1 MTRVTLSRW
10 QVFQFF
16 KYSIYALLTLNIF
29 LFYFEESGAAKLQ
42 FVGGIAPGQII
53 EAYAAT
59 IDTVAWVVLLLMF
72 ELETFVLK
80 DHHFTK
86 RVVWTLQIFRVVAYA
101 FIVYSFF
108 GYVAMLAFFDGVT
121 PLADIS
127 DLCLLGNEWT
137 YATGL
142 DTFVAISSE
151 TCATFS
157 SASSFY
163 QLPGM
168 STVVD
173 ADGLSAL
180 VKLAWVDVINSG
192 VWLLVIMLLEI
203 DVRLQEHDQYR
214 GAALIA
220 SNASKV
226 VMYLVLLL
234 AAVYWGLKG
243 DFVDFWDAF
252 LWLVAFFFIELNVI
266 KWHRESDAV
275 SA

>member
-42 FVGGIAPGQII
+42 FAGGIAPGQII

-86 RVVWTLQIFRVVAYA
+86 RVVWTLHILRAFAYT

-108 GYVAMLAFFDGVT
+108 GYVAILMFFDGAL

-127 DLCLLGNEWT
+127 DLCLLGDEWT

-142 DTFVAISSE
+142 DTFISISSE
-151 TCATFS
+151 SCASLS

-173 ADGLSAL
+173 ADGLAAL

-192 VWLLVIMLLEI
+192 VWLLIVLLLEI
-203 DVRLQEHDQYR
+203 DVRLQEHDRYR
-214 GAALIA
+214 GAALKA
-220 SNASKV
+220 SNASKL

-234 AAVYWGLKG
+234 AAIFWGLKG

-252 LWLVAFFFIELNVI
+252 LWLVAFFFIELNVVE
-266 KWHRESDAV
+266 WHRESDAA

>member
-10 QVFQFF
+10 QVFQVF
-16 KYSIYALLTLNIF
+16 KYTIYALLTLNIF
-29 LFYFEESGAAKLQ
+29 LFYVEESAAALLQ
-42 FVGGIAPGQII
+42 FDGGVAPGQVI

-59 IDTVAWVVLLLMF
+59 IDTLAWVVLLLMF
-72 ELETFVLK
+72 ELETFVLT
-80 DHHFTK
+80 DHHFTR
-86 RVVWTLQIFRVVAYA
+86 RVVWSLQFVRIVAYG

-108 GYVAMLAFFDGVT
+108 GYIANLTFLDRVV
-121 PLADIS
+121 PLANVVDI
-127 DLCLLGNEWT
+127 CALGDDWT

-142 DTFVAISSE
+142 DTFVPITSE
-151 TCATFS
+151 NCASFS
-157 SASSFY
+157 SATSFY

-168 STVVD
+168 LTAVD
-173 ADGLSAL
+173 AEGLRDNRI
-180 VKLAWVDVINSG
+180 LAWVDVINSG
-192 VWLLVIMLLEI
+192 VWLLVVLLLEI
-203 DVRLQEHDQYR
+203 DVRLQEHDRYQ
-214 GAALIA
+214 GVALKT

-252 LWLVAFFFIELNVI
+252 LWLVAFFSIELNVVE
-266 KWHRESDAV
+266 WHRKSDAA